1 MKELI
6 LIILALDVIT
16 EIFCIRRLT
25 KERDSAEERATT
37 HFKRANNFE
46 KQLKETKNQ
55 YEEQAEILL
64 DNASEY
70 RTTIIELEEF
80 KNKVT
85 DIVESEHFAHDKV
98 EKIKELISDYQSQ
111 N

>member
-1 MKELI
+1 MKEII

-16 EIFCIRRLT
+16 EIFYIRRIT

-46 KQLKETKNQ
+46 KQLKETKNE

-70 RTTIIELEEF
+70 RTKIVDLENNIELLV
-80 KNKVT
+80 NNLS
-85 DIVESEHFAHDKV
+85 DAN
-98 EKIKELISDYQSQ
+98 KELISDSESE